1 MFLAYEFSVVH
12 QEMFMICILQ
22 RPVNSTRNYGNNS
35 KNKYNHGSWRHL
47 IMWHVKWLCV
57 CTTIFSTNINYI
69 TFKICHISYNLSN
82 HSRNVSMFNC
92 LVEFS
97 PLSSPISF
105 SDRGTAVS
113 VVKERTK
120 CITPL
125 TVK

>member
-1 MFLAYEFSVVH
+1 
-12 QEMFMICILQ
+12 
-22 RPVNSTRNYGNNS
+22 
-35 KNKYNHGSWRHL
+35 
-47 IMWHVKWLCV
+47 MWHVKWLCV